1 MRLTERDYELLEK
14 SWITRELA
22 IAAGIT
28 RLSALE
34 AAEAMHI
41 TGVEAHNC
49 EGLHFPY
56 RPPGEAYAVGA
67 RLRLD
72 NPPIEAGKVKNKYR
86 SPPGQ
91 RIHAYM
97 PLEDPADLKNPKK
110 PLWIAEG
117 EKKYLALRRAALEG
131 AALAGANGNGHAGGP
146 ATLAMVMTFPGCWSW
161 RGQIG
166 IVTNENGRRV
176 AEKGVIPDIDRLVW
190 TGREV
195 LILYDSNCAAN
206 PKVRASRQG
215 LARELESRGAIVWW
229 VDLLPE
235 PGINGPDDYL
245 AAHGLHA
252 FLKLIE
258 HPVRYDWRHE
268 LARSDKGKVLAGISN
283 ALIALRMAPPWNGV
297 LAFNE
302 FGLCTEA
309 RASTPWGGP
318 ASVWTDNHD
327 VLTVEWLEHQG
338 VKLARGQVA
347 DAVQAVAREHTFHPV
362 REYLDGLKWDG
373 ISRIDDWLVLYLG
386 AKQSSYHAAVGARW
400 LISAVARIRQPGCKV
415 DHALILESPQGLGK
429 STAFAILGGPFYSD
443 DLAEVGTKDSA
454 MGVAGA
460 WIVELSELDAMG
472 RADISKTKSFLSRR
486 VDRFRPPYGRHIVE
500 VPRQSVFCG
509 TVNQA
514 EYLKDETGGRRF
526 WPVKCG
532 SVMRLEELRRDRDQ
546 IWAEAA
552 VRYERGDRWWLDDE
566 KLIEAAA
573 SEQDERFQS
582 DPWEELI
589 KPWLASRTEVTTAQ
603 TLIEAVHKEPG
614 QWTRADEIRVA
625 AVLRRLKWERGPR
638 APESV
643 SPTRQRL
650 YRPKGDA

>member
-72 NPPIEAGKVKNKYR
+72 NPPIEAGKPKNKYR

-131 AALAGANGNGHAGGP
+131 ATLAGANGNGHGGP

-176 AEKGVIPDIDRLVW
+176 TEKGVIPDIDRFVW

-195 LILYDSNCAAN
+195 LILYDSNCLAN

-245 AAHGLHA
+245 ARHGLAA

-268 LARSDKGKVLAGISN
+268 LVTSDKGKILASFGN
-283 ALIALRMAPPWNGV
+283 ALTALRMAPPWNGV
-297 LAFNE
+297 LWFNE
-302 FGLCTEA
+302 SSLRVDA
-309 RASTPWGGP
+309 RAPTPWGGP
-318 ASVWTDNHD
+318 AGVWTDND
-327 VLTVEWLEHQG
+327 DLLTVEWLERQG
-338 VKLARGQVA
+338 VKLARGQVG
-347 DAVQAVAREHTFHPV
+347 DAIQTVAREHRYHPV
-362 REYLDGLKWDG
+362 LEYLDALVWDK
-373 ISRIDDWLVLYLG
+373 IPRLDDWLTLYLG
-386 AKQSSYHAAVGARW
+386 ADQNNYHRAVGSKW
-400 LISAVARIRQPGCKV
+400 LVSAVARAREPGCKV

-429 STAFAILGGPFYSD
+429 STTFAILGGEFYSD
-443 DLAEVGTKDSA
+443 DLAELGSKDSA
-454 MGVAGA
+454 MGVAGV

-472 RADISKTKSFLSRR
+472 RAEVAKIKSFLSRR
-486 VDRFRPPYGRHIVE
+486 IDRFRPPYGRHLIE
-500 VPRQSVFCG
+500 SPRQCVFAG
-509 TVNQA
+509 TVNHSA
-514 EYLKDETGGRRF
+514 YLKDETGGRRF
-526 WPVKCG
+526 WPVQCG
-532 SVMRLEELRRDRDQ
+532 SVMRLDDLRRDRDQ
-546 IWAEAA
+546 LWAEADA
-552 VRYERGDRWWLDDE
+552 RYKKGEAWWPDTKE
-566 KLIEAAA
+566 LIQEAAD
-573 SEQDERFQS
+573 EQDERFQS
-582 DPWEELI
+582 DPWESLI
-589 KPWLASRTEVTTAQ
+589 ATWLLSRVETT
-603 TLIEAVHKEPG
+603 TSRVLIEAVQKAPG
-614 QWTRADEIRVA
+614 QWGRADEVRVA
-625 AVLRRLKWERGPR
+625 AILRRLGWEVSGRPR
-638 APESV
+638 DGGARKRV
-643 SPTRQRL
+643 
-650 YRPKGDA
+650 YAPKGEA